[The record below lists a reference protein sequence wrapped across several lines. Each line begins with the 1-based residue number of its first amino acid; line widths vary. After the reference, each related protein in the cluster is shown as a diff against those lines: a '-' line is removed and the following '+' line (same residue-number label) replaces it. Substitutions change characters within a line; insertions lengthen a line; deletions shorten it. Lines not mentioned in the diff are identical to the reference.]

1 MYRTQFSHKRL
12 SLKFKCCYYL
22 PFIFWVFVVQ
32 STDSTWYNKE
42 LLPSNC
48 LFCIPPLKANYI
60 QSVKQALYAIFQMM
74 KMERSLCIY
83 LMYLDVSR
91 CLISWIK

>member
-1 MYRTQFSHKRL
+1 M
-12 SLKFKCCYYL
+12 
-22 PFIFWVFVVQ
+22 
-32 STDSTWYNKE
+32 
-42 LLPSNC
+42 PS
-48 LFCIPPLKANYI
+48 LKANYI
-60 QSVKQALYAIFQMM
+60 QSVEQAHIYYAIFQMM